1 MESTMLW
8 YKAWQESRTR
18 FAAIALTLTGF
29 CLFIVLFHDQIQSGV
44 GYPLRGLRGH
54 TYNEQIY
61 KIIYAGTAKGIF
73 AILVIFLGLGGL
85 QRERRHHTA
94 TFTLTLPVSRL
105 RLVATQIVVG
115 LVELAALS
123 LLPAFLIPP
132 TSLLVHQYFPIAEAL
147 HFSILWFCCGSSIF
161 SAAHLLSVVLGGE
174 YTAPVACYVALML
187 EVLISNWP
195 ALRPYRLNLM
205 WTMGEFG
212 TMHWDTQ
219 QNLLLADP
227 LPWVRLLIIMLIAS
241 GMLALA
247 ARIVQKQDF

>member
-8 YKAWQESRTR
+8 YKAWRESRTR
-18 FAAIALTLTGF
+18 FAVIALTLTGF
-29 CLFIVLFHDQIQSGV
+29 CLFVVLFHDQIQSGV

-61 KIIYAGTAKGIF
+61 KIIYAGTAKGMF

-85 QRERRHHTA
+85 RREQRHRTVI
-94 TFTLTLPVSRL
+94 FTLSLPASRL
-105 RLVATQIVVG
+105 RLTATQIAIGV
-115 LVELAALS
+115 VELGILSFLPALLIPSLS
-123 LLPAFLIPP
+123 LL
-132 TSLLVHQYFPIAEAL
+132 VRQYFPFTEAL
-147 HFSILWFCCGSSIF
+147 HFSILWFGCGTAIF
-161 SAAHLLSVVLGGE
+161 AAAYLLSVVLGGE

-187 EVLISNWP
+187 EVLISNWQ
-195 ALRPYRLNLM
+195 ALRTYRLNLM

-212 TMHWDTQ
+212 TMHWDPQ

-227 LPWVRLLIIMLIAS
+227 LPWVRLLIIMLIAF

-247 ARIVQKQDF
+247 ARIVEKQDF